1 MQTYSQE
8 GKVNKILFVIA
19 DYPDKRQDFFLK
31 WMSPR
36 NREYAE
42 IHNFEYRELLKLPRE
57 QDGKFFRN
65 NPTWLKFKI
74 VKDWI
79 ESGELRKGDVISHID
94 ADICIFDKS
103 KSFET
108 TKSFGYAI
116 DSCNTHCMGAY
127 TLRVDDWS
135 IEMLNTMLSNDLYEK
150 CKEEDHWKA
159 FREQAAWYTMSGII
173 PHSWQPFNSMKN
185 NGFHSSPTK
194 NLKYSLKELEKHVE
208 VFPTEW
214 NVTHVAG
221 EGFNDYFM
229 IPTHRKDTVFR
240 HFAGGGLWDESYF
253 VGNQSE
259 TTLEPSHLRCAKQ
272 FKLRK

>member
-1 MQTYSQE
+1 M
-8 GKVNKILFVIA
+8 NKILFVIA

-150 CKEEDHWKA
+150 CKEEDHLKA

-229 IPTHRKDTVFR
+229 IPIHRKDTVFR